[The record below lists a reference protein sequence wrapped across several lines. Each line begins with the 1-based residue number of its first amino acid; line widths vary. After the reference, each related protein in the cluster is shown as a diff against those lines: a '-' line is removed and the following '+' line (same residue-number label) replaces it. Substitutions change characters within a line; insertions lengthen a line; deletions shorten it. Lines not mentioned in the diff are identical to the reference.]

1 MSKNNENAEKAEK
14 KENKTVSLDT
24 MLNVGVSKT
33 LAGREYKILPVN
45 IEDMQYIMGED
56 SDNRLIILN
65 RSQIENPEEKDI
77 TWQTFGLNIVDEKRK
92 NILLKMINKYVYYKD
107 IPMTEELVIEH
118 GWSFKD
124 IGEFILT
131 WCEAS
136 D

>member
-1 MSKNNENAEKAEK
+1 MSKIVNEK
-14 KENKTVSLDT
+14 KTISLDT

-92 NILLKMINKYVYYKD
+92 NILLKMISKYVYYKD

-124 IGEFILT
+124 IGEFLLT